1 MQIQVSGHQI
11 EITPALRDYVDA
23 RRERLARRFDHVTS
37 LNVVLEVEKNRLVNR
52 AEGTLTTAGTVLH
65 ANAVDGDMYAAI
77 DALFDK
83 LDAQVR
89 KHKDKRRTHGR
100 EDIRNLAGSCDQ
112 ARLLFSCAVVPDRCS
127 AGTCDYDPVSMASD
141 TRTAIHGPRSE
152 AFRGQALTF
161 HNSGFGRILPILAG

>member
-23 RRERLARRFDHVTS
+23 RRERLARRFDNLSS

-52 AEGTLTTAGTVLH
+52 AEGTLAAAGAVLH
-65 ANAVDGDMYAAI
+65 ADAVNNDMYAAI

-89 KHKDKRRTHGR
+89 RHKDKRRTHGR
-100 EDIRNLAGSCDQ
+100 EDIRNLA
-112 ARLLFSCAVVPDRCS
+112 
-127 AGTCDYDPVSMASD
+127 
-141 TRTAIHGPRSE
+141 
-152 AFRGQALTF
+152 
-161 HNSGFGRILPILAG
+161 

>member
-23 RRERLARRFDHVTS
+23 RRERLTRRFDNLTS
-37 LNVVLEVEKNRLVNR
+37 LNVVLEVEKNRLANR
-52 AEGTLTTAGTVLH
+52 AEATLAAAGKVLH
-65 ANAVDGDMYAAI
+65 ADAVDGDMYAAI

-100 EDIRNLAGSCDQ
+100 EDIRNLA
-112 ARLLFSCAVVPDRCS
+112 
-127 AGTCDYDPVSMASD
+127 
-141 TRTAIHGPRSE
+141 
-152 AFRGQALTF
+152 
-161 HNSGFGRILPILAG
+161 

>member
-37 LNVVLEVEKNRLVNR
+37 LNVVLEVEKNRLINR

-65 ANAVDGDMYAAI
+65 ADAVDGDMYAAI

-100 EDIRNLAGSCDQ
+100 EDIRNLA
-112 ARLLFSCAVVPDRCS
+112 
-127 AGTCDYDPVSMASD
+127 
-141 TRTAIHGPRSE
+141 
-152 AFRGQALTF
+152 
-161 HNSGFGRILPILAG
+161 